1 MEKKYVIDFINNL
14 NLSDNITLDDIP
26 DIDLYM
32 DQVIQL
38 FERKYAKTVRNDEE
52 KVLTKTMINNYAKG
66 QLFMPIKNK
75 RYSKTNLILIS
86 LIYQMKGFLSIKDIK
101 STLEPMVKKCNEGNV
116 EDLREIYKSYLDM
129 YNSKIE
135 DFKQEIEDDVTKVNN
150 ICKEKGFND
159 EYYEKLLMILNVVN
173 MSNAY
178 RKLAEKLIDDL
189 SDEKKS

>member
-1 MEKKYVIDFINNL
+1 MEKQYVIDFINNL
-14 NLSDNITLDDIP
+14 NLSDNITIEDIP

-38 FERKYAKTVRNDEE
+38 FESKYAKTVRNDEE

-66 QLFMPIKNK
+66 RLFMPIKNK
-75 RYSKTNLILIS
+75 KYSKTNLIIIS

-101 STLEPMVKKCNEGNV
+101 LTLEPMVKKCNEGNV
-116 EDLREIYKSYLDM
+116 EDLREIYKSYLTM

-135 DFKQEIEDDVTKVNN
+135 DFKEEIEDDVSKVNN

-189 SDEKKS
+189 SED